1 MIKLTYVLRRRPTM
15 SREEFHRYW
24 NEEHARLV
32 ASKAEVLHIRRYVQV
47 DTLETPLDGPL
58 SEGRGHDEPYDGV
71 AELWFDSIEDVAG
84 ALGTEEGQA
93 AAADLLEDEGRFI
106 DLPRSPIWMG
116 EEHVV
121 VG

>member
-1 MIKLTYVLRRRPTM
+1 MIKLTYVIRRRPSM

-24 NEEHARLV
+24 NEEHAALV

-47 DTLETPLDGPL
+47 NTLETPLDGPL
-58 SEGRGHDEPYDGV
+58 REGRGHDEPYDGV
-71 AELWFDSIEDVAG
+71 AELWFDSIDDVAG

-93 AAADLLEDEGRFI
+93 AAAELLEDESRFI

-116 EEHVV
+116 EENVV